1 MEFCTAATKQ
11 LRAHHW
17 AKTYVVV
24 DNLNLFY
31 TNLFL
36 CFHELFVAFLKSN
49 LFNCC
54 LIYGFTTSV
63 LLSPSSPSPRL
74 LRLLRLVGSSP
85 AGSSCGGASSVQRA
99 EGGQHRGGQ
108 GSPTTP
114 LPLLRPHVLLVEAA
128 QPQPQQPG
136 GTKNKKLQ
144 SVTERF
150 LIPIVVLIKKY

>member
-1 MEFCTAATKQ
+1 MLLFN
-11 LRAHHW
+11 
-17 AKTYVVV
+17 V
-24 DNLNLFY
+24 DNLNLLY
-31 TNLFL
+31 TNLFI
-36 CFHELFVAFLKSN
+36 CFHKNHFCLSLLCPPLSFL
-49 LFNCC
+49 
-54 LIYGFTTSV
+54 
-63 LLSPSSPSPRL
+63 PSPRL

-144 SVTERF
+144 SVTQRF
-150 LIPIVVLIKKY
+150 LIPIVVLTKKRENIKGEFWYF